1 MFKKPSIV
9 IAALAVSAAMPMSA
23 FAQSFQFYQEDV
35 SRYNHGDAAST
46 RWVQYADGAI
56 DTRPYGW
63 MKTYTARGG
72 LRQKRV
78 WLDQCEPHYRCSGTV
93 QRFFAYD

>member
-1 MFKKPSIV
+1 MFKKPSIG

-23 FAQSFQFYQEDV
+23 FAQRFQFYQEDV

-46 RWVQYADGAI
+46 RWVQYADGET

-63 MKTYTARGG
+63 MKTYTAHGNYNINEYG
-72 LRQKRV
+72 
-78 WLDQCEPHYRCSGTV
+78 WTNESPHYRCSGTV